1 MWKKIKDLFSVKIE
15 GVDQIESQLE
25 GVDGGAASPAEAR
38 LKDEVDGASQSGP
51 NLSDLIRQY
60 LAPVFRADGFTG
72 SGRNFRKNHSNW
84 VLVLSI
90 ETSRAGD
97 AFAINVGVQPKFA
110 PDSLGKEVDPKKIKV
125 QLCEFRRR
133 VFTPDI
139 DVWWKCDVSAENAP
153 LVLQAAAQAYT
164 EQMRAFVR
172 DLCSE
177 ESAFSTIA
185 VEQFSLESL
194 GFGQFDTTEGRLA
207 LAIARYHLQRENW
220 QNAQDFATL
229 GLKHVGISV
238 GLQRD
243 LEELASLA
251 KEKQSQEQNVDPLEK
266 LAAEQDGLAV

>member
-25 GVDGGAASPAEAR
+25 GVDGGAALTCRSSFER
-38 LKDEVDGASQSGP
+38 RGRWASQSGP

-60 LAPVFRADGFTG
+60 LALVFRADGFTG

-97 AFAINVGVQPKFA
+97 AFTINVGVQPKFA
-110 PDSLGKEVDPKKIKV
+110 PDSPGKEVDPKKIKV

-153 LVLQAAAQAYT
+153 LVLQAAAQIT
-164 EQMRAFVR
+164 PRKCEP
-172 DLCSE
+172 LCE
-177 ESAFSTIA
+177 ICVAKKA
-185 VEQFSLESL
+185 
-194 GFGQFDTTEGRLA
+194 
-207 LAIARYHLQRENW
+207 HLQ
-220 QNAQDFATL
+220 
-229 GLKHVGISV
+229 
-238 GLQRD
+238 
-243 LEELASLA
+243 
-251 KEKQSQEQNVDPLEK
+251 
-266 LAAEQDGLAV
+266 